1 MAETRT
7 PMAWQHRDMNYQTQR
22 GDVSPSRRFTPTPN
36 SRYGGPPTPNSAHS
50 RHSRTPDHRR
60 NERGSSSDRYSHQST
75 RKLVRDSRSAQGSSR
90 GSRGGYRSQPSP
102 SSTEETAEETTETDS
117 QVERNPDYPHYQQ
130 PYMYPQPGYAYQ
142 IPGYPMQPQLMGNP
156 QLMGP
161 MAPPQFLMAPN
172 GSIRS
177 VHSVPMLAAASA
189 ASIPPMS
196 HTWDGE
202 PCPVHHQPAM
212 PLAALYGLGPH
223 MMNGPASVPPSII
236 SGATTVRRA
245 RSIAEISNS
254 GMYQV
259 PSMPGTPH
267 LDHKSFH
274 GSMMIRGRD
283 GNPKMV
289 LTENGAPSHLPMRDT
304 KRGSTLPNNYSAKDF
319 HNLQKEEGL
328 ACCSGH
334 FVVLWIILG
343 IITFGI
349 LLGVVLMFTV
359 A

>member
-223 MMNGPASVPPSII
+223 MMTGPASVPPSII

-319 HNLQKEEGL
+319 HSLQKEEGL